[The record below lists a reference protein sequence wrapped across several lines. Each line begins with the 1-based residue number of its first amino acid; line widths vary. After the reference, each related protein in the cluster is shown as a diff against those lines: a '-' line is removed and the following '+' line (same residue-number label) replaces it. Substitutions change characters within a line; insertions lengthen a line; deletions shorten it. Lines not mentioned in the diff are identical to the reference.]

1 MPQSSVAAVETS
13 RTDPR
18 FDTATRLLAAAGY
31 RLYAAPSTRDDIASI
46 ASALRLAL
54 REGDRERA
62 LRDLIQMNDNLV
74 AVHGLMRG
82 VLAVMEPE
90 LTGSKLWDAAVAA
103 LVAYR
108 LNQEMIP
115 LPPWVHD
122 ERRTLKRPRPIKVG
136 RYGIVPPTSEVPAEF
151 LERSV
156 LIWRDTL
163 ESV

>member
-90 LTGSKLWDAAVAA
+90 LTGSKLWDAAVRSSGRGQSKS
-103 LVAYR
+103 VATESCPQR
-108 LNQEMIP
+108 QRS
-115 LPPWVHD
+115 
-122 ERRTLKRPRPIKVG
+122 RRSSWSAVC
-136 RYGIVPPTSEVPAEF
+136 
-151 LERSV
+151 
-156 LIWRDTL
+156 
-163 ESV
+163 